1 MMTARSELITV
12 GDLKNWAYCPR
23 VVYYRRFLPGAA
35 VATYKMKSGVAA
47 QEIVERLEVRRTL
60 ARYGFE
66 GAQRKFGLWLV
77 EEEELGLSGKLDV
90 LLSRW
95 DDGAVV
101 DFKLTSGE
109 PGENHRFQLAGYA
122 LLVEAKLKIAV
133 RVAFL
138 VRIPDEKV
146 FEIPIDDALRE
157 RVRRAL
163 EGMKRMTETEVCPE
177 ATEVRGRCVDCEYAN
192 FCGDVW

>member
-1 MMTARSELITV
+1 MTRSELITIS
-12 GDLKNWAYCPR
+12 DLKNWGYCAR
-23 VVYYRRFLPGAA
+23 VVYYRRFFSGAGA
-35 VATYKMKSGVAA
+35 ATYKMKAGVAA
-47 QEIVERLEVRRTL
+47 QEMLERLEVRRTL
-60 ARYGFE
+60 GRYGYE

-77 EEEELGLSGKLDV
+77 DEELGLSGKLDV
-90 LLSRW
+90 LLERW

-109 PGENHRFQLAGYA
+109 PGENHRLQLAGYA

-133 RVAFL
+133 PTGFL

-146 FEIPIDDALRE
+146 FEIPIDEALRE
-157 RVRRAL
+157 RVRSGLAA
-163 EGMKRMTETEVCPE
+163 MKRMTEEERCPE

-192 FCGDVW
+192 FCGDIW